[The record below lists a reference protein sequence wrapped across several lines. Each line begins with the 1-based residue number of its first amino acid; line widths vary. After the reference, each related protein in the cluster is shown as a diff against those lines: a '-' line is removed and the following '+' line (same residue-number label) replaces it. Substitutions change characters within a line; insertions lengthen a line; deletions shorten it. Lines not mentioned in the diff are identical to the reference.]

1 MKIKEFHERIMKIM
15 KILEFRIGII
25 KTNGTR
31 AQARAQFFLFTL
43 AFVDLFDSGGG
54 CGGHGDVHGDNAFH

>member
-1 MKIKEFHERIMKIM
+1 MKIM

-31 AQARAQFFLFTL
+31 AQAHAHFFFFTL